1 MKNNP
6 LLKYLVIP
14 FVILA
19 LIVMAKLFSGGSP
32 QPENQESETLT
43 LTTDQAK
50 QLGVDGDTPAD
61 TLRTIVTESRQLKD
75 QVSNALK
82 GNDEQKQHNQELQKR
97 LQNFDQ
103 SVDSKLQSAHDTL
116 KRPKKTVPRNAI
128 EWARDWLIELV
139 TEERTT
145 KKRSKITPAWFWL
158 AAFEL
163 FYHSGIRLNAL
174 LNLRYQDVHWDS
186 RLIRVEADKE
196 KTHREYSIPI
206 TADLEP
212 HIRALWTAA
221 KNIGFEAE
229 DQLFNVNRFSHH
241 YRRKTMNTD
250 QVEAMYRKLH
260 KRLET
265 RMTPHRFRHTL
276 ATDLMRQPERNIHL
290 TKSLLNHSN
299 ISTTLGYIEVDY
311 GHMRAVMQERSLAQG
326 TMRLERRVDDR
337 IPVSPP
343 AEVQP
348 AAEAHESVIVP
359 LLITHA
365 LEQPVEHVN
374 DQPPPPN
381 TPEKGLATYKLL
393 TQVPSLESE
402 RYSLDQ
408 AMQQVGTGLSHE
420 LTWDGPGTWWDD
432 LGIPPPTMEESA
444 ESSMMLTLMFG
455 LGGLKS
461 HSWG

>member
-1 MKNNP
+1 MNTPLELTQDYIASQVLREATQKIYLACTRALLRHFGETVTLDAIDQRSVLGWRKKVLEGGLAKTSWNTYSNHMRTVWGHGLEYGTLTHTTINP
-6 LLKYLVIP
+6 FKKTSVIP
-14 FVILA
+14 
-19 LIVMAKLFSGGSP
+19 P
-32 QPENQESETLT
+32 
-43 LTTDQAK
+43 
-50 QLGVDGDTPAD
+50 
-61 TLRTIVTESRQLKD
+61 
-75 QVSNALK
+75 
-82 GNDEQKQHNQELQKR
+82 
-97 LQNFDQ
+97 
-103 SVDSKLQSAHDTL
+103 